1 MTLDERRGVGPGGD
15 TTATVIPYSDGIV
28 GALPSTEM
36 VRQDQPIDKKAVM
49 ATTVE
54 LTRFKVTQDKT
65 QALLSARQAMLADFH
80 ADRVG
85 FLDALLVRLP
95 NEEWLD
101 IVQWRSSED
110 FDASR
115 AKGANLPGIAA
126 FFAAIDE
133 VISSEQGIR
142 TDWDSQ

>member
-1 MTLDERRGVGPGGD
+1 M
-15 TTATVIPYSDGIV
+15 
-28 GALPSTEM
+28 
-36 VRQDQPIDKKAVM
+36 KAVM

-65 QALLSARQAMLADFH
+65 EALLAARPAMLADFH

-85 FLDALLVRLP
+85 FLDALLVRLS

-101 IVQWRSSED
+101 IVQWRSPED
-110 FDASR
+110 FVDSR

-133 VISSEQGIR
+133 VISSEHGIR
-142 TDWDSQ
+142 ADGDDQ